1 MQRGYDLLGKQMEQT
16 LEQMKNDRAGIDQ
29 LKLELEQVNSVLGE
43 LDRLGQL
50 VEEANKLWV
59 FFQKFI
65 DEQAMDQVKNIR
77 SPDVQLTPK
86 ITSLEWF
93 ARYAEYITPG
103 TLTLGVQTF
112 TNLFIGPNQ
121 DEMEAFKVLYHHQE
135 AVPTCIQNLRN
146 LKAKID
152 SDLIGVEMYDQNNTM
167 LLMVLEPLLNNDLC
181 LDMTLKLNGMIEL
194 CRVMMEQP
202 LPSEL
207 KGKVEPVDFSA
218 KYVNSA
224 YKMVLRCLVKCTRS
238 ERGVVEFLANS
249 AWIIRMLSMLD
260 EWKDEENML
269 MVLGIVRNTFKN
281 ESTFDKIAAEFPN
294 MGNYIMATCSEN
306 LDSF

>member
-1 MQRGYDLLGKQMEQT
+1 
-16 LEQMKNDRAGIDQ
+16 
-29 LKLELEQVNSVLGE
+29 
-43 LDRLGQL
+43 
-50 VEEANKLWV
+50 
-59 FFQKFI
+59 
-65 DEQAMDQVKNIR
+65 
-77 SPDVQLTPK
+77 
-86 ITSLEWF
+86 
-93 ARYAEYITPG
+93 
-103 TLTLGVQTF
+103 
-112 TNLFIGPNQ
+112 
-121 DEMEAFKVLYHHQE
+121 
-135 AVPTCIQNLRN
+135 
-146 LKAKID
+146 
-152 SDLIGVEMYDQNNTM
+152 MYDQNNTM

-218 KYVNSA
+218 KFVNSA

-249 AWIIRMLSMLD
+249 AWIIRVLSMLD

-269 MVLGIVRNTFKN
+269 MVLGIVRNTFRN
-281 ESTFDKIAAEFPN
+281 ESTFDKVAAEFPN